1 MVVSTPALHQTQC
14 GASVRLSQS
23 SLKAT
28 QPPNNSSY
36 GDAYMKFRTTLSVVL
51 LLVTLL
57 AACAPAATTVPA
69 TDAPVAESATQV
81 ATEAPVQNVGTLKIA
96 VLPII
101 DTLPMYVA
109 EAEGLF
115 AKHGVTVEFIP
126 VASAPERDQLL
137 AAGQADGTINETL
150 SVMLFNKD
158 VIQMQ
163 AVRYALRPTEGY
175 GHFFILASAKSG
187 ITDAL
192 GLKGVEIGVSR
203 GTVIEYVT
211 QRLLQAEG
219 LTTDEI
225 KTIAV
230 PKIPDRMALLA
241 SGELSAG
248 VLPDPLAS
256 LAISQSAVKVLDD
269 SLHPEY
275 GFSVISF
282 RKEVIDANPDAVKA
296 FLAAIEEASDLI
308 NLDATKYTSLLSDKG
323 LVPPPLLETF
333 QVPPFPD
340 QAVPTEAE
348 WNDTLDWAKEKGML
362 TTDVSYAD
370 SVNASLLP

>member
-1 MVVSTPALHQTQC
+1 
-14 GASVRLSQS
+14 
-23 SLKAT
+23 
-28 QPPNNSSY
+28 
-36 GDAYMKFRTTLSVVL
+36 MKFRTTHSIVL

-57 AACAPAATTVPA
+57 AACAPAATAVPA
-69 TDAPVAESATQV
+69 TDAPV
-81 ATEAPVQNVGTLKIA
+81 QNVGALKIA

-115 AKHGVTVEFIP
+115 AKHGVTTEFIP

-137 AAGQADGTINETL
+137 AAGQADGTVNETL
-150 SVMLFNKD
+150 SVMMFNKD
-158 VIQMQ
+158 AVQMQ
-163 AVRYALRPTEGY
+163 AVRYALRPVEGY

-187 ITDAL
+187 ITNAQ
-192 GLKGVEIGVSR
+192 GLKGVEIGVSQ

-219 LTTDEI
+219 LTIDEI

-256 LAISQSAVKVLDD
+256 LAISQGAVKVLED

-308 NLDATKYTSLLSDKG
+308 NLDAAKYNSLLSDKG
-323 LVPPPLLETF
+323 LVPPPLLGTF
-333 QVPPFPD
+333 QIPPFPD
-340 QAVPTEAE
+340 QAVPTESE
-348 WNDTLDWAKEKGML
+348 WNDALAWAKEKRML
-362 TTDVSYAD
+362 TADVSYAD
-370 SVNASLLP
+370 SVNATLLP